1 MDERL
6 LGLYNL
12 ELRHLRETAAEFGR
26 DYPKIAGRLGL
37 DLDAKEI
44 CPDPYVE
51 RLLEGFAF
59 LAARVHLKLDAEFPR
74 FTQGLLETVYPD
86 YLCPVPSMAIVKF
99 EPSELEGA
107 LAEGFV
113 IQRGTLLRSQLGKGE
128 RTACTFST
136 AHDVR
141 LLPLTVTEARYFT
154 RDLAELNLPRDLA
167 ARAALRIRLRKTLP
181 NPFREIRADPLVFH
195 LRGAD
200 ELPGQIYEQIFAHK
214 LRLVIQSP
222 GNSKACSAPR
232 KADSIRRVGFTA
244 DQALLPPAPRNFEGY
259 RLLREYFTFPQRF
272 LFFELTDFQEALAQ
286 VTGDEVDV
294 VIALDWADTRLE
306 GHVDKSCF
314 DLYCSPA
321 INLFEKT
328 LDRVLLS
335 DRFSEFHVVPDR
347 NRPLDFEVYQVS
359 SVVGYGDTADQEQ
372 RFLPFYQARDTD
384 LETSAFYT
392 VHRVP
397 RLFSDRERITRRRS
411 SYAGTDA
418 FISIVDAD
426 MAPCQ
431 PDLRQIG
438 IRAYCTNR
446 HLPIQMARGGGSEFT
461 MDISAPVNAIRV
473 IAGPTWPRASL
484 VLAGQNPEQPQVASG
499 RFAWRLISHLS
510 LNYLSLRDRG
520 SPAQSLDDGG
530 RVDSQTI
537 DPQLLPLSTTAETGA
552 EGLRE
557 MLKLYADPND
567 RQTLKQ
573 IDGLRGIRYRP
584 VVRRVEMPGPI
595 TFARGL
601 EITLLFDEAAF
612 EGQGVFV
619 LGAVLEQF
627 FARYVS
633 LNSFTETV
641 VTTQQRKEIMRWPVQ
656 PGRAPIL

>member
-6 LGLYNL
+6 LELYNL

-26 DYPKIAGRLGL
+26 DFPKIAGRLAL
-37 DLDAKEI
+37 DLEAKEI

-99 EPSELEGA
+99 EPEEQEGA

-113 IQRGTLLRSQLGKGE
+113 IKRGTLLRSQLGKGE

-141 LLPLTVTEARYFT
+141 LLPLALTEARYFS
-154 RDLAELNLPRDLA
+154 RDLAELNLPRDVPA
-167 ARAALRIRLRKTLP
+167 KAALRLRVRKTIP
-181 NPFREIRADPLVFH
+181 EPFDKIRAAPLILH
-195 LRGAD
+195 IRGAD

-214 LRLVIQSP
+214 SRLVVQTP
-222 GNSKACSAPR
+222 AGR
-232 KADSIRRVGFTA
+232 KQCGPLLRADCIRRVGFTHE
-244 DQALLPPAPRNFEGY
+244 QALLPPAPRDFEGY
-259 RLLREYFTFPQRF
+259 RLLREYFAFPQRF
-272 LFFELTDFQEALAQ
+272 LFFELTGFQETLAQ
-286 VTGDEVDV
+286 VAGDDVDLV
-294 VIALDWADTRLE
+294 VVLDAPETRLD
-306 GHVDKSCF
+306 GRVDKTCF
-314 DLYCSPA
+314 DLFCCPA

-328 LDRVLLS
+328 LDRVLIA

-347 NRPLDFEVYQVS
+347 NRPLDFEVYQIT
-359 SVVGYGDTADQEQ
+359 SVTGYGDTPDQEQ
-372 RFLPFYQARDTD
+372 PFLPFYQARDTD
-384 LETSAFYT
+384 NESSAFYT
-392 VHRVP
+392 VHRAP
-397 RLFSDRERITRRRS
+397 RLFSDRERLTRRRS

-418 FISIVDAD
+418 FISIVDGD
-426 MAPCQ
+426 MAPFR
-431 PDLRQIG
+431 PDLHQLG
-438 IRAYCTNR
+438 IRALCTNR
-446 HLPIQMARGGGSEFT
+446 HLPIQMARTGQTDFT
-461 MDISAPVNAIRV
+461 MDISAPVNTIRV
-473 IAGPTWPRASL
+473 IQGPTLPRPSL

-510 LNYLSLRDRG
+510 LNNLSLRDRG
-520 SPAQSLDDGG
+520 FGPGAPRGPETGG
-530 RVDSQTI
+530 HV
-537 DPQLLPLSTTAETGA
+537 PLGGAARPEAGA

-557 MLKLYADPND
+557 MLKLYADPDD

-573 IDGLRGIRYRP
+573 VDGIRGISYRP
-584 VVRRVEMPGPI
+584 VIRRVEMPGPI

-601 EITLLFDEAAF
+601 EITVLFDEAAF

-656 PGRAPIL
+656 IGRRQIL